1 MRLVILSRMCID
13 FKIFN
18 WMEAVF
24 ARHNILSGQKIYNVN
39 KISTTLRAFLR
50 RRVLRLAYGLS
61 VSMIYCL
68 RACAKV
74 NLRKIE
80 LKGVTTMLA
89 LSPTVTNNASIY
101 KRYVCEIT

>member
-1 MRLVILSRMCID
+1 MISKYSIGWKQ
-13 FKIFN
+13 F
-18 WMEAVF
+18 F

-50 RRVLRLAYGLS
+50 RRVLRSAYGLS

-68 RACAKV
+68 GACAKV

-101 KRYVCEIT
+101 KRYVCKIT